1 MAGRPLEAMALVGIG
16 FRRISMAA
24 TAIGRVKAMIRALD
38 ANALAGRIEGLLDS
52 PEHSLRDQ
60 LEAFAG
66 EYEISL

>member
-1 MAGRPLEAMALVGIG
+1 
-16 FRRISMAA
+16 MAA
-24 TAIGRVKAMIRALD
+24 TAIGRVKAMICALD
-38 ANALAGRIEGLLDS
+38 AAALAERIDGLLDS